1 MIRSML
7 SGKEVSGFSPTEVQ
21 KQVFIHWFLSKKKT
35 FNENTP
41 GYILHSDKCIESSL
55 KIDFNS
61 ANYLSSSLSSEYQ
74 EKIIEF
80 LSSKP
85 FVIWKSA
92 PFFLAKNYQLASKSI
107 SLNPFSANNLDWF
120 HFNSSEAEQLIS
132 QLTQTNYFLTSES
145 PMELSSNHDVVLA
158 SIKNNIY
165 SSHFASSELKSEE
178 DIFNYLLFHD
188 GCTFRDVKNIE
199 LSRLLDSTYMHR
211 CFQACSF
218 YRSTSPSYIFNMNSL
233 FQNLFQSKITIR
245 QCDLIF
251 ENFAEKS
258 WYDYQSENAD
268 ICDNIFGK
276 ICAELKRNS
285 SFDSAISELKFLSLM
300 SNVLGKKYHTLYSAM
315 REFYDI
321 SHSHSEDQYEKLETS
336 RDTIACLSASYISK
350 MKENYKKEKIEEYRK
365 IIYPFFTPREDNLR
379 IESLLKYQQ
388 QKKKFQNLYQSNDQ
402 EVCNFIISLKNSY
415 QELLGSVE
423 MDKFID
429 EFIKKGNSRVMSI
442 LGEPDGYQAYL
453 MYKKVLKL
461 VHRLNSHYISFDG
474 PEVKNY
480 KSFIG
485 YDSNKNE
492 YHSLILEPT
501 FEMLKQYMEYDKKNK
516 ILQKLKRE
524 VVEKIKM
531 VEVDLEFNYKNL
543 KKLSLSVPFNDEYY
557 VFDTDNILDL
567 FCIEDLYHQVFSKIA
582 CSSLD
587 AFMIEENYRMLSDI
601 LIDDG
606 YLWFRLLLS
615 KSMSSFES
623 EFNNF
628 EENFIQDLI
637 NNTASIRHLSELFHM
652 DVHDYEQLSLLLK
665 LQRIVDMKTIAI
677 MDENLIKTL
686 SEDLSYTNHNPSEI
700 ISRAEQLVCSMLTKG
715 DFTVPRVHGQT
726 LNYKYSMYD
735 QQDLS
740 VLLAGINTFACFR
753 VCGNDNDFF
762 HYCLLDKNGF
772 VIKIE
777 DVYGNFIARAGGF
790 RHGNSVFI
798 NQLRSIYDNHGFSS
812 GSLDAEK
819 NEIIEAFERACND
832 IVTISQNNDQ
842 EQNKIDYVFVTNGYT
857 LRDYK
862 CNVDS
867 KLVTEIGS
875 FPMDSSSDDWK
886 KFLKSTKHMTYCLKN
901 GFFTDYGSKSLICIA
916 SKNDELSYPGC
927 LNFYDAPSVY
937 QRERNRIIVSDQ
949 TDDDIFRKINRI
961 KAASIDFVNRNF
973 EFMEIPDDA
982 LTVVGD
988 NWYIICDNHHM
999 IDSCVLKGDS
1009 CAKKE
1014 FDAVSSILNKE
1025 IDCHKKDS
1033 IDISQIASLL
1043 GSKDDSTGNKVLM
1056 KDYLTKKD

>member
-442 LGEPDGYQAYL
+442 LGEPDGYQAYF

-501 FEMLKQYMEYDKKNK
+501 FEMLKQYMEYDEKNK
-516 ILQKLKRE
+516 ILQKMKRD
-524 VVEKIKM
+524 VVDKIK
-531 VEVDLEFNYKNL
+531 VIDVDLEFNYKNL

-557 VFDTDNILDL
+557 VFDTDNILNL
-567 FCIEDLYHQVFSKIA
+567 FCIEDLYHQLFSKIGNF
-582 CSSLD
+582 SLD
-587 AFMIEENYRMLSDI
+587 TFMVEENYRMLSDI
-601 LIDDG
+601 LIEDG
-606 YLWFRLLLS
+606 YLWFLLLLS
-615 KSMSSFES
+615 KSMSSHEDEFYDFEK
-623 EFNNF
+623 
-628 EENFIQDLI
+628 NFISDLV
-637 NNTASIRHLSELFHM
+637 NNMASIRHLSELFYM
-652 DVHDYEQLSLLLK
+652 DVHNYEQLSLLLK
-665 LQRIVDMKTIAI
+665 LQRIVDLKTIAVL
-677 MDENLIKTL
+677 DEHLIKTL
-686 SEDLSYTNHNPSEI
+686 SEDLSYTNHNPSKI
-700 ISRAEQLVCSMLTKG
+700 ILQAEQLVCSMLTKDG
-715 DFTVPRVHGQT
+715 FTVPRVHGQT

-735 QQDLS
+735 QHDLS

-798 NQLRSIYDNHGFSS
+798 NQLRSIYDSHGFSS

-819 NEIIEAFERACND
+819 NEIIEAFENACHD

-842 EQNKIDYVFVTNGYT
+842 EQNKIDYVFVTNGFT

-875 FPMDSSSDDWK
+875 FPMDSHSDDWK
-886 KFLKSTKHMTYCLKN
+886 KFLKSTKNMTSCLKN
-901 GFFTDYGSKSLICIA
+901 GFFTDYGNRSLICIA
-916 SKNDELSYPGC
+916 SKNDEPPYPGC
-927 LNFYDAPSVY
+927 LNFYDAPTIY
-937 QRERNRIIVSDQ
+937 QRERNKIIISDQ
-949 TDDDIFRKINRI
+949 TNDDIFRKVNRI
-961 KAASIDFVNRNF
+961 KAVSLDLDNRNF
-973 EFMEIPDDA
+973 EFLEIPDGS

-988 NWYIICDNHHM
+988 NWYIICDSNHM
-999 IDSCVLKGDS
+999 IDSCVLQNDPRS
-1009 CAKKE
+1009 KKE
-1014 FDAVSSILNKE
+1014 FDAVCSILNKE
-1025 IDCHKKDS
+1025 INCNRES
-1033 IDISQIASLL
+1033 SVDISTIASLL
-1043 GSKDDSTGNKVLM
+1043 ESKDDSTGNKILM
-1056 KDYLTKKD
+1056 KDYLIKKD